1 MPNKKE
7 LVYPFFLECI
17 QYSQDSFWEN
27 IFEQLAFG
35 YPIYGTF
42 INKGF
47 LCCSYKNKEFSYKI
61 ERKEPKVLYTEIY
74 QLFTEKLGVLSKKQ
88 KIQKKLQFEDLEK
101 NIQDTRLEWITI
113 RKKNVKD
120 ILYEKFVLDNK
131 EKYSLTWQQSKYLLS
146 MIMLSMIFKTIT
158 SKDIIYKNGKI
169 EHVNGFEFKKND
181 IAFNK
186 NLCNSSNNIEK
197 EEQHEEPKLM
207 SNNWNKYLNILED
220 CLI

>member
-7 LVYPFFLECI
+7 LIYPFFLECL
-17 QYSQDSFWEN
+17 QYCEDSFWEN

-61 ERKEPKVLYTEIY
+61 ERKEPKILFNDIY
-74 QLFTEKLGVLSKKQ
+74 DLFTKKLEILSKKQ

-120 ILYEKFVLDNK
+120 LLYEKFVLDNK
-131 EKYSLTWQQSKYLLS
+131 EKYNLTWQQSKHLLS
-146 MIMLSMIFKTIT
+146 IILLCMIFKTIS

-169 EHVNGFEFKKND
+169 ETINGFEFKKND
-181 IAFNK
+181 VILNK
-186 NLCNSSNNIEK
+186 NLTNLNNTTVK
-197 EEQHEEPKLM
+197 EEIEECKLM
-207 SNNWNKYLNILED
+207 SHNWNKYLENIEN